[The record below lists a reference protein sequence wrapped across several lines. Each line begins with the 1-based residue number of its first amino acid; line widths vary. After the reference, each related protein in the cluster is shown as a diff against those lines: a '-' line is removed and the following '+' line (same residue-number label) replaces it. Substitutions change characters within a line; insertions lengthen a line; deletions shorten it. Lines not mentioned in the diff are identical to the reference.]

1 MRSYPTSNRI
11 LERNRRSI
19 PGGMFSMN
27 RETDPGI
34 VFTKAD
40 GALLWDADDNRYI
53 DYHAAFAPFL
63 LGHNHPEVNAAVE
76 RVLRDGTSLFGVNT
90 TAMEGELADLICE
103 SVPFADQVGVL
114 NTGSEATYQ
123 AIRVARAYTSRDHII
138 VMQGGYNGWHND
150 VACNLMTPIA
160 EIGPRR
166 SPGEYPVVPIS
177 AGIPEAHRGLI
188 HPVNFNDLDSVE
200 HVARLYP
207 VAALITEPIL
217 QNIGIVKPQPGYLAG
232 LRQLA
237 DRFGFVLIFDEV
249 KTGFRHGLGGY
260 AAIAGVTPDIAVYG
274 KAIGNGYPIAAVAG
288 RRELMELF
296 SHPNPSR
303 RVLLAGTYNGHPVPV
318 AAAIA
323 TVRALRAND
332 GAVYTQL
339 EQLGQRFED
348 GFAEVAKGSGTRLT
362 LVRQGSA
369 FCIYFMD
376 HAPVDWHD
384 IATNH
389 DFGSDVRMRRAMI
402 EHGVFF
408 FPVGTKQCSISAAH
422 TEQMID
428 ETLSCLT
435 QALSQVVQTV
445 AV

>member
-1 MRSYPTSNRI
+1 MRSYPQSTRI
-11 LERNRRSI
+11 LEHNRRSI
-19 PGGMFSMN
+19 PGGMFSLN
-27 RETDPGI
+27 RETNPGI
-34 VFTKAD
+34 VFAKAE

-63 LGHNHPEVNAAVE
+63 LGHNDPEVNAAVE

-90 TAMEGELADLICE
+90 TVMEGELADLICE
-103 SVPFADQVGVL
+103 SVPFAEQVGVV

-123 AIRVARAYTSRDHII
+123 AIRLARAYTARDHVI

-150 VACNLMTPIA
+150 VACNLMTPVS

-166 SPGEYPVVPIS
+166 SPGEYPVAPIS
-177 AGIPEAHRGLI
+177 AGIPAAHRELV

-200 HVARLYP
+200 YVARRYP
-207 VAALITEPIL
+207 VAALIAEPIL

-237 DRFGFVLIFDEV
+237 DRYGFVLIFDEV
-249 KTGFRHGLGGY
+249 KTGFRHALGGY
-260 AAIAGVTPDIAVYG
+260 AAIADVSPDLAVYG
-274 KAIGNGYPIAAVAG
+274 KAIANGYPIAAVAG
-288 RRELMELF
+288 RRELMELLN
-296 SHPNPSR
+296 HPNPTR
-303 RVLLAGTYNGHPVPV
+303 RVLFAGTYNGHPMTV

-323 TVRALRAND
+323 TIRALRANS
-332 GAVYTQL
+332 GAVYARM
-339 EQLGQRFED
+339 ERLGLRFED
-348 GFAEVAKGSGTRLT
+348 GFTELARPYGARLA

-384 IATNH
+384 IAANH
-389 DFGSDVRMRRAMI
+389 DFDSDVRMRRAMI

-428 ETLSCLT
+428 ETLACLSPALT
-435 QALSQVVQTV
+435 QAFQPV
-445 AV
+445 AI

>member
-1 MRSYPTSNRI
+1 MRSYPQSDRI
-11 LERNRRSI
+11 LERNRGSI
-19 PGGMFSMN
+19 PGGMFSLN

-34 VFTKAD
+34 VFTKAE

-90 TAMEGELADLICE
+90 TAMEGELAELICE
-103 SVPFADQVGVL
+103 SVPFAEQVGVV

-217 QNIGIVKPQPGYLAG
+217 QNIGIVKPLPGYLAG

-249 KTGFRHGLGGY
+249 KTGFRHGPGGY
-260 AAIAGVTPDIAVYG
+260 SAIAGVTPDIAVYG

-296 SHPNPSR
+296 SHEDPSR
-303 RVLLAGTYNGHPVPV
+303 RVLMAGTYNGHPVPV
-318 AAAIA
+318 AAAVA

-332 GAVYTQL
+332 GAVYTRL
-339 EQLGQRFED
+339 DRLGQRFEE
-348 GFAEVAKGSGTRLT
+348 GFAEIARSCGARLT

-376 HAPVDWHD
+376 HPPVDWHD
-384 IATNH
+384 IADNH

-428 ETLSCLT
+428 ETLLCLT
-435 QALSQVVQTV
+435 QTLSQVVQTV